1 MAAAKEQE
9 EEVIVVKEEEE
20 ELDTMEITTMEE
32 EEHDYQTLDLGV
44 YSENGAVGAAV
55 KEEVYPIFFP
65 EHSGGNNR

>member
-1 MAAAKEQE
+1 MAAAKEQK

-20 ELDTMEITTMEE
+20 MDTMEITTMEE
-32 EEHDYQTLDLGV
+32 EEHEYQTLDLGV

-55 KEEVYPIFFP
+55 KEEVYPLFFP